1 MIILHDSPNSDLK
14 HIQAMAGI
22 EEGFALFDYVHI
34 EQADKFWIGQVI
46 QPNRNISTV
55 GNPLDPTILHGLE
68 LMWSNPDVQSVE
80 SVQVFDILILGEY
93 DGYQMLT
100 PRIRPLPGATVTK
113 LDVEIT
119 SRVIGIP
126 PRRTRADGNSNVIG
140 ELLNADGVPL
150 CIDLPTFNHHIMIA
164 GGTGSGKSNVAANL
178 IEQAMKFNK
187 CVLVHDAKPDY
198 GLITS
203 KNSDSNVETVWKR
216 FRKYGLN
223 PHSADD
229 IIRVGFHGK
238 CDPNHVDI
246 LAGCRASDLSP
257 SMLAGFFFPETSDQ
271 LQFEGFAGAADS
283 IEQNPYTLDD
293 ILKVVRE
300 RMQPNADPA
309 ERIYGATGHA
319 ILRKVQSRKSE
330 MSWLDVVGNEI
341 TLGGKK
347 ITKFDFQV
355 NRGRIL
361 VIDYSQMDDSSYALL
376 LSYVLQDCQKK
387 RNSRKGVGIVQ
398 MVDEAHRIFDNESR
412 HSDTLASLFNRIMR
426 EGRTFDHSV
435 ILSLQNASQIPQVVM
450 NNLNTNIV
458 MRQNSRNEADYA
470 TQTMGRDFSVRA
482 LELGTGHALVK
493 MFESHLVVPVQM
505 APSPFELMRSDNTG
519 QNNN

>member
-1 MIILHDSPNSDLK
+1 MIVLHDSPNSDLK
-14 HIQAMAGI
+14 HIQAIAGI
-22 EEGFALFDYVHI
+22 EEGFALFDYVRI
-34 EQADKFWIGQVI
+34 AQADKSWIGQVI

-68 LMWSNPDVQSVE
+68 LMRSNPDVQSVE
-80 SVQVFDILILGEY
+80 SVQVFDILILGES
-93 DGYQMLT
+93 DAHQMLT
-100 PRIRPLPGATVTK
+100 PRIRPLPGATVAK
-113 LDVEIT
+113 LDTETIN
-119 SRVIGIP
+119 RVIGIP
-126 PRRTRADGNSNVIG
+126 QQAEHADGNSNVIG
-140 ELLNADGVPL
+140 ELLNADQVPL
-150 CIDLPTFNHHIMIA
+150 CVDAPTLNHHVMIA
-164 GGTGSGKSNVAANL
+164 GGTGSGKSNVAANM

-203 KNSDSNVETVWKR
+203 KNSDANVETVWER
-216 FRKYGLN
+216 FHKYGLT

-238 CDPNHVDI
+238 CDPNHVKI

-257 SMLAGFFFPETSDQ
+257 SMLAGFFFPETSEQ
-271 LQFEGFAGAADS
+271 LQFEGFVSAADS
-283 IEQNPYTLDD
+283 IDQNQYSLDD
-293 ILKVVRE
+293 ILKVVRD
-300 RMQPNADPA
+300 RMKPDADPA
-309 ERIYGATGHA
+309 DRIYPTTGQT
-319 ILRKVQSRKSE
+319 ILRKVESRKAE
-330 MSWLDVVGNEI
+330 MSWLDVVGEDVD
-341 TLGGKK
+341 GKK
-347 ITKFDFQV
+347 VVKFNFQV

-387 RNSRKGVGIVQ
+387 RNNREGVGIVQ

-435 ILSLQNASQIPQVVM
+435 VLSLQNASQIPQLVM

-519 QNNN
+519 

>member
-1 MIILHDSPNSDLK
+1 MIVLHDSPNSDLK

-22 EEGFALFDYVHI
+22 EEGFALFDYVRI
-34 EQADKFWIGQVI
+34 EQTDKSWIGQVI

-68 LMWSNPDVQSVE
+68 LMRSNPNVQSVE

-93 DGYQMLT
+93 DRQQMLT
-100 PRIRPLPGATVTK
+100 ARIRPLPGAAVTK
-113 LDVEIT
+113 LDVETT

-126 PRRTRADGNSNVIG
+126 TRKTHADGYSNVIG

-150 CIDLPTFNHHIMIA
+150 CIDSPTFNHHIMIA

-198 GLITS
+198 GLIAS
-203 KNSDSNVETVWKR
+203 KNRDSNVETVWKR
-216 FRKYGLN
+216 FREYGLT

-229 IIRVGFHGK
+229 VIRVGFYGK
-238 CDPNHVDI
+238 CDPNQVDI
-246 LAGCRASDLSP
+246 LAGCRSSDLS
-257 SMLAGFFFPETSDQ
+257 SLMLAGFFFPETNEQ
-271 LQFEGFAGAADS
+271 LQFEGFVSAANS
-283 IEQNPYTLDD
+283 LKKPYTLDK
-293 ILKVVRE
+293 ILGVIRE
-300 RMQPNADPA
+300 RMGPQADPA
-309 ERIYGATGHA
+309 ERIHRNTGDT
-319 ILRKVQSRKSE
+319 ILRKVESRKAE
-330 MSWLDVVGNEI
+330 MSWLDVVDNGI
-341 TLGGKK
+341 TTDGKK
-347 ITKFDFQV
+347 VVKFDFQV

-376 LSYVLQDCQKK
+376 LSYVLQDCQRK
-387 RNSRKGVGIVQ
+387 RGSREGVGIVQ

-412 HSDTLASLFNRIMR
+412 HSNTLASLFNRIMR

-435 ILSLQNASQIPQVVM
+435 ILSLQNASQIPQLVM

-505 APSPFELMRSDNTG
+505 APSPFELMRSDNIE
-519 QNNN
+519 QSNN